1 MGIKS
6 QVAQFNYYL
15 LLTAL
20 GHCCVLMSYYHYRPR
35 LISWINPS
43 LAVLLEQI

>member
-20 GHCCVLMSYYHYRPR
+20 GLCCVLMSYYYLPSSSDF
-35 LISWINPS
+35 LDNFS